1 MAEENIT
8 ELTRVRDKLNTL
20 KQDFQIKFRSADNGT
35 IIAYSNELNISE
47 IGKDKHEAA
56 NKFLVAFNDVR
67 AELLSAELIL
77 K

>member
-1 MAEENIT
+1 MAEKDIT

-20 KQDFQIKFRSADNGT
+20 KQDFQIKFRSAGNGNV
-35 IIAYSNELNISE
+35 IAYSNELNISE
-47 IGKDKHEAA
+47 TGKDKHEAA

-67 AELLSAELIL
+67 AELLSAESLL